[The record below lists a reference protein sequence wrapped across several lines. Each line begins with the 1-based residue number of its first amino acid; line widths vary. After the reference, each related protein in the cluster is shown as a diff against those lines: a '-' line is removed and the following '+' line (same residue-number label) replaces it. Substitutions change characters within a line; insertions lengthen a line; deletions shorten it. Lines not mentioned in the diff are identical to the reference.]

1 VIGGNAD
8 DTFGVGSVVMAE
20 QPITEVAVA
29 GTKVGI
35 RGEAWAAGEV
45 EYDPCPGEHEL
56 RDRRVKRGK
65 IKR

>member
-29 GTKVGI
+29 GTKVGS
-35 RGEAWAAGEV
+35 RGEACVEDEV
-45 EYDPCPGEHEL
+45 GFEPCPGEHEL
-56 RDRRVKRGK
+56 SDRRIRRGK
-65 IKR
+65 TQR